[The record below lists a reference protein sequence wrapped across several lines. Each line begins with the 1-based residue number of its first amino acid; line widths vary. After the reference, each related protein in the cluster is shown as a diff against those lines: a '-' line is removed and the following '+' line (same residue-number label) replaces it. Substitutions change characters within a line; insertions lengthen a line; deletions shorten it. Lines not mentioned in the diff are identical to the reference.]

1 MNEAKR
7 HQVESVQVNMALAE
21 EEALGGVPNFL
32 NIPESLQE
40 KVEEKTLAAERM
52 FWLRARNIRKDIV
65 NTTLLRR
72 AVYAEQRLNETEFM
86 LAEMAMIT
94 EGAKEEVER
103 LQKQLSKLAG
113 KIE

>member
-1 MNEAKR
+1 MNKL
-7 HQVESVQVNMALAE
+7 ESAQVNLSLAE
-21 EEALGGVPNFL
+21 DEALSGVPNFL
-32 NIPESLQE
+32 NIPDSLKE
-40 KVEEKTLAAERM
+40 KVEEKTMAAERM
-52 FWLRARNIRKDIV
+52 FWLRARNIKVDIV

-94 EGAKEEVER
+94 EGAKEEIER
-103 LQKQLSKLAG
+103 LQKKLSKLAG